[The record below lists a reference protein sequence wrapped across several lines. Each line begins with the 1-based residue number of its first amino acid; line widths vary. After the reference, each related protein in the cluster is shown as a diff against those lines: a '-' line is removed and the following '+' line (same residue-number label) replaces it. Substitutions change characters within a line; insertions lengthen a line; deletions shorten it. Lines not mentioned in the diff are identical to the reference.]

1 MSRGPRKI
9 IKGRSIQ
16 LLIVTMELN
25 SLTGSESRVK
35 DKESLNNSLPDHLD
49 VAASDLAKVLGKE
62 PPAAGCSVVQTL
74 IDHAGCNSW
83 TSVEDERNHSWS
95 GILGI
100 KVLQANQWKSELR
113 GETIGDLQL

>member
-35 DKESLNNSLPDHLD
+35 DKEPLNNSLPDHLD

-74 IDHAGCNSW
+74 IDHAGCNPW

-95 GILGI
+95 GLPGI
-100 KVLQANQWKSELR
+100 KVLQAKQWKRELR